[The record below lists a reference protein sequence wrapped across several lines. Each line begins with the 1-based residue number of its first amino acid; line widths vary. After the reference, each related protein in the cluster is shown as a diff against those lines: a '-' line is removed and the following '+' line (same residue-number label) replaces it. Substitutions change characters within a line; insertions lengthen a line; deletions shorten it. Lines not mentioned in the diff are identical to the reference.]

1 MGQRVLADKKI
12 KLTILTAKPAN
23 ETSPTIAE
31 LNAGIE
37 ACMKV
42 LYDGF
47 QFSAVDSATQ
57 SGKMLCGS
65 NEEAFTDENFALG
78 FTVARQY
85 LAGGID
91 PPATR
96 SSRPSAARHD
106 PMGIRPLHRQARDHR
121 MGRRGRDLPRRP
133 LHDGQLADAGHP
145 GVGVLPRPDPRPG
158 RVAVPHGRGRRLTH

>member
-12 KLTILTAKPAN
+12 KLTILTAKLAN

-42 LYDGF
+42 LSRRLPI
-47 QFSAVDSATQ
+47 SAVDSATQ
-57 SGKMLCGS
+57 SGKMPCGS

-85 LAGGID
+85 LPPAASTS
-91 PPATR
+91 PATR
-96 SSRPSAARHD
+96 SSRPSGCAARPYGHT
-106 PMGIRPLHRQARDHR
+106 PASPTS
-121 MGRRGRDLPRRP
+121 PRST
-133 LHDGQLADAGHP
+133 
-145 GVGVLPRPDPRPG
+145 
-158 RVAVPHGRGRRLTH
+158 HGPQGTRSTSAPAS

>member
-85 LAGGID
+85 LAAGGID
-91 PPATR
+91 PTGDALFEAVKLRGTTLWAYARFTDKPAITAWAAGDEIYLGARFMTDNLQMPDTPAWVSFHVPTR
-96 SSRPSAARHD
+96 VQAGWPFLTAA
-106 PMGIRPLHRQARDHR
+106 
-121 MGRRGRDLPRRP
+121 
-133 LHDGQLADAGHP
+133 AG
-145 GVGVLPRPDPRPG
+145 
-158 RVAVPHGRGRRLTH
+158 A